1 MKSGGD
7 ALNGAAQPRSAQPVL
22 DEPRLRLSVIV
33 AVRNGADVLPR
44 CLAALARSEY
54 PRDRWEL
61 IVVDDGSSDDSP
73 LIAAEYADLV
83 IRLPHKARGPAYA
96 RNRASEAARAPILV
110 YVDADVC
117 VHSDVLGRFD
127 AFFTTFPWVSG
138 VFGSYD
144 ARPSEPGLV
153 SQFRN
158 LLHHFVHQ
166 SNPGE
171 AETFWTGCGALR
183 REAFHDVEMFDEWHY
198 SRPGIED
205 IDLGRRL
212 RRAGH
217 RIVLRPDIQ
226 CTHLKRWTFGGMLR
240 TDFRS
245 RGVPWMRAL
254 LQEQAVIE
262 FHALN
267 LRYKERLCTA
277 AALVACFAALGGLV
291 FRSSLWLAVFFGL
304 GALVFLLN
312 LRFYRFLWEVRGTLQ
327 MLASI
332 PLHFLFYATAG
343 VAGIGGYLA
352 HIALGEPA
360 ALPEVEAESAMDLE
374 LWPPC
379 PRRPESHLWR
389 PISAG
394 SSPVEDA

>member
-1 MKSGGD
+1 MTRSGSHD
-7 ALNGAAQPRSAQPVL
+7 PTMQAPQTPVRHAAAKPPV
-22 DEPRLRLSVIV
+22 ELSVIV
-33 AVRNGADVLPR
+33 AVHNGADVLPR
-44 CLAALARSEY
+44 CLAALARSDF
-54 PRDRWEL
+54 PRERWEL
-61 IVVDDGSSDDSP
+61 IVVDDASDDDSA

-96 RNRASEAARAPILV
+96 RNRASEAARAPVLV

-117 VHSDVLGRFD
+117 VHGDVLSRFE
-127 AFFTTFPWVSG
+127 AFLTRFPWVSG

-144 ARPSEPGLV
+144 AQPTAPGVV

-183 REAFHDVEMFDEWHY
+183 RDAFHDVEMFDEWHY

-226 CTHLKRWTFGGMLR
+226 CTHLKQWTFGGMVR
-240 TDFRS
+240 TDFGS

-254 LQEQAVIE
+254 LQEQAALE
-262 FHALN
+262 FHSLN
-267 LRYKERLCTA
+267 LRYRERICTA
-277 AALVACFAALGGLV
+277 AALLASLAAIGAAV
-291 FRSSLWLAVFFGL
+291 FLSSLWLAVALGL
-304 GALVFLLN
+304 GALIFLLN
-312 LRFYRFLWEVRGTLQ
+312 LRFYRYLWEVRGTVQ
-327 MLASI
+327 MLASV

-343 VAGIGGYLA
+343 VAGIAGYLA
-352 HIALGEPA
+352 HIALGEPS
-360 ALPEVEAESAMDLE
+360 ALPEVDAESALDLE

-389 PISAG
+389 PISA
-394 SSPVEDA
+394 SSGPGDA

>member
-1 MKSGGD
+1 MKKRGEDLIVSTPQRSP
-7 ALNGAAQPRSAQPVL
+7 QPAV
-22 DEPRLRLSVIV
+22 DEPGLRLSVIV

-44 CLAALARSEY
+44 CLDALTQSEY
-54 PRDRWEL
+54 PREHWEL
-61 IVVDDGSSDDSP
+61 IVVDDASSDDSP

-110 YVDADVC
+110 YIDADVC
-117 VHSDVLGRFD
+117 VHADVLGRFD
-127 AFFTTFPWVSG
+127 AFFTALPWVSG

-144 ARPSEPGLV
+144 ARPTAPGLV

-158 LLHHFVHQ
+158 LLHHYVHQ

-183 REAFHDVEMFDEWHY
+183 REAFHDVDMFDEWHY

-226 CTHLKRWTFGGMLR
+226 CTHLKRWTFRSMLR
-240 TDFRS
+240 TDFS
-245 RGVPWMRAL
+245 GRGVPWMRAL
-254 LQEQAVIE
+254 LQEQAVLE
-262 FHALN
+262 FHSLN
-267 LRYKERLCTA
+267 LRYKERICTA
-277 AALVACFAALGGLV
+277 AALIVCLAAIGALL
-291 FRSSLWLAVFFGL
+291 FRSGPWLTIALGL

-332 PLHFLFYATAG
+332 PLHFLFYVTAG
-343 VAGIGGYLA
+343 LAGIGGYLA
-352 HIALGEPA
+352 HIVLGEPS
-360 ALPEVEAESAMDLE
+360 ALPEVEAESSLE
-374 LWPPC
+374 LDFWPPC
-379 PRRPESHLWR
+379 PRRPRSHLWR
-389 PISAG
+389 PASG
-394 SSPVEDA
+394 STVEDA